1 VVHPMRATL
10 VPGDGSHDHDRSE
23 RARSTEELLVD
34 RVQAAGRDG
43 SVAVIGPVQVHGRW
57 GGHIVHRCTLLDR
70 SYTNL
75 SLQARPDGAR
85 NRTSKQIRCHVLGSA
100 DRSRFLERVAVVVAP
115 ADSETV

>member
-1 VVHPMRATL
+1 MRATL

-57 GGHIVHRCTLLDR
+57 GGHIVHRVHT
-70 SYTNL
+70 
-75 SLQARPDGAR
+75 P
-85 NRTSKQIRCHVLGSA
+85 
-100 DRSRFLERVAVVVAP
+100 
-115 ADSETV
+115 